1 MSYVD
6 LHVKDGKVVAT
17 TTSDNDHIAEL
28 ELDIERIN
36 KNAQT
41 SFDRLT
47 KENQRYREVIQDFIN
62 KVDSGRARSKD
73 SYA

>member
-28 ELDIERIN
+28 E
-36 KNAQT
+36 A
-41 SFDRLT
+41 
-47 KENQRYREVIQDFIN
+47 ENQRYRRLIADMECHCLPH
-62 KVDSGRARSKD
+62 VDEYEEST
-73 SYA
+73 